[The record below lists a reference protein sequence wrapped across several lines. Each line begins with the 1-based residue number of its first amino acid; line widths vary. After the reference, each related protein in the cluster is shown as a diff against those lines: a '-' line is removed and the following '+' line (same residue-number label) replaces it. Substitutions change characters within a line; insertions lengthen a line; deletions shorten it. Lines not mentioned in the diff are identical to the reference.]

1 MTTYTSKTLAHSLSR
16 NQRIIVR
23 GRVGRVEQ
31 HPTRHGGVVT
41 AVVTWLTSLDTVE
54 LTFGVN
60 ESITLAI

>member
-41 AVVTWLTSLDTVE
+41 AVVTWLTSLDTAE
-54 LTFGVN
+54 ITFGVN
-60 ESITLAI
+60 EPVVLAI